1 MTDGSD
7 DPAGGGIMY
16 CSFCNKS
23 QFEIERLVAARQAT
37 ICDSCVR
44 VCLDIVGPEP
54 QSGAGSA
61 PAKHDNWPGGV
72 YCSLCHGDLEDDAV
86 AVEGRG
92 LICTTCALLVGE
104 ALVRQG
110 KWHA

>member
-1 MTDGSD
+1 MPDRSD
-7 DPAGGGIMY
+7 DSADGDVMR

-44 VCLDIVGPEP
+44 VCLEIVGPEP
-54 QSGAGSA
+54 SSGSVTA
-61 PAKHDNWPGGV
+61 PAKQVNWPGGV
-72 YCSLCHGDLEDDAV
+72 YCSLCHGELEDDAV
-86 AVEGRG
+86 AVEGCG
-92 LICTTCALLVGE
+92 LICTTCAARVGE